1 MLDFH
6 DLFFECPPIL
16 FQLAKSRL
24 KFRYLLF
31 ERYILRFQQRYL
43 LYRIGKPFFV
53 NSGKRNLFNPIK
65 YCHKYFSV
73 LVLELL
79 KLNVPN
85 ARAKR
90 RGGKAPLRSQNV
102 TPRPLERPVGR
113 PGLREK
119 AEVAWLLHFAPPHS
133 AQYAEYRYCA
143 FCCVAVNTSVKA
155 SNKSCS
161 ALRALSKWKTI
172 EPKSSACS
180 FISAILRLALITD
193 FVSLYCSGE

>member
-1 MLDFH
+1 M
-6 DLFFECPPIL
+6 FFAC
-16 FQLAKSRL
+16 R
-24 KFRYLLF
+24 
-31 ERYILRFQQRYL
+31 QRARPAWNREEAAHPGL
-43 LYRIGKPFFV
+43 TSELSGAA
-53 NSGKRNLFNPIK
+53 GKRQ
-65 YCHKYFSV
+65 
-73 LVLELL
+73 
-79 KLNVPN
+79 
-85 ARAKR
+85 
-90 RGGKAPLRSQNV
+90 LRSQNV